1 MKLPIIILLTLLLL
15 GICRNSLGQQQMTQA
30 ITEFRSSPEFKH
42 ASISFLAIDSES
54 NQVIAELNPELS
66 IASAST
72 VKLFSTAAAL
82 ELIGPNYQPET
93 RIYIDGP
100 IDNGVLK
107 GNVWIRGGGDPSLGS
122 RYFNSIGKQ
131 SDFLEKWV
139 ESIKSLGIQSI
150 TGSIIADGSGFSY
163 DGVPDGWSW
172 NDIGNYYGAG
182 PSGICLFDNMVSYYF
197 KTGSTAGSPTTLQST
212 FPEIEKLVF
221 RNRIKSEKVNGDNS
235 YLYGGPYSLDR
246 FGKGSLPLNQT
257 SFEVKGSMPDPEY
270 QLAIEFAKKIVAS
283 GIKLSGQAKGIR
295 TSFEEYQPRY
305 DSTKQLIHTHLG
317 ASIKEIVGWTNL
329 KSVNLFAEQL
339 LFLISYHKTEYG
351 STEKGIELLT
361 DWLSNRQQLSGLI
374 LKDGSGLSRS
384 NGITAKN
391 YVDLLSGI
399 MKSTHY
405 NSYFNS
411 LPVSGKTGTLT
422 SLCTDEPCQGR
433 VIAKS
438 GTMSRIK
445 SYAGYIHSNSGKK
458 IVFALIVQ
466 NFDGGS
472 ARTVDRMEKLFN
484 SLITF

>member
-1 MKLPIIILLTLLLL
+1 MTLLFL
-15 GICRNSLGQQQMTQA
+15 GIYRNSLGQQQVANA
-30 ITEFRSSPEFKH
+30 ISEFRSSPEFKN

-54 NQVIAELNPELS
+54 NQVIAEINPELS

-82 ELIGPNYQPET
+82 ELLGPNYQPET

-100 IDNGVLK
+100 IENGVLK

-122 RYFNSIGKQ
+122 RYFNTTGKQ
-131 SDFLEKWV
+131 SDFLEKWI

-150 TGSIIADGSGFSY
+150 TGSVIADGSAFSY

-182 PSGICLFDNMVSYYF
+182 PSGICLFDNMVCYYF
-197 KTGSTAGSPTTLQST
+197 KTGPTAGSPTALQST
-212 FPEIEKLVF
+212 FPEVEKLVF

-246 FGKGSLPLNQT
+246 FGKGSLPLNQA
-257 SFEVKGSMPDPEY
+257 SFEVKGSMPDPEF
-270 QLAIEFAKKIVAS
+270 QLAVEFTKKIAAS
-283 GIKLSGQAKGIR
+283 GIKLYGQAKGIR
-295 TSFEEYQPRY
+295 TCIEEYPPRY
-305 DSTKQLIHTHLG
+305 DSSKQLIHTHVG
-317 ASIKEIVGWTNL
+317 ASIKEIVEWTNL
-329 KSVNLFAEQL
+329 KSINLFAEQL
-339 LFLISYHKTEYG
+339 LYLISYTKTGYG
-351 STEKGIELLT
+351 STEKGIELIA
-361 DWLSNRQQLSGLI
+361 DWLSSRQQLGGLI

-384 NGITAKN
+384 NGIAAKN
-391 YVDLLSGI
+391 YVDLLSGM
-399 MKSTHY
+399 MKSAHY
-405 NSYFNS
+405 SNYFNS

-422 SLCTDEPCQGR
+422 SLCADEPCQGK

-445 SYAGYIHSNSGKK
+445 SYAGYIHSKSGKK

-484 SLITF
+484 SLITL